1 MAFFCR
7 KRILVWIIYQ
17 SCFSQ
22 SLFCQIQNTFDVS
35 LKGNNI
41 TKSLVSHISV
51 IDNRINNVY
60 YTRPFPNGTIKEFY
74 SGEMFSRE
82 IEAVMN
88 QALSKIDCENDTLVI
103 CINAFRVPNLFE
115 LSLMEKADGEISKL
129 TLRKYVYVNIDMYL
143 KTAEQYKK
151 VASLIHYRFIPNTF
165 IEKTTNEL
173 INDIF
178 QIACL
183 FDKSKLLEN
192 SFMDRLREKKKESLQ
207 GLLFFSN
214 NQVVS
219 IDTLKNSIQN
229 TWVKYKI
236 NNLNCFNKSGFAYN
250 FIQFRNC
257 EYTAQ
262 NIKFNYNQ
270 KDSTYELLGIEPKK
284 LNRKLSYFV
293 AHENNYYI
301 NLFNNKFLRLESFNN
316 TFFFRIPETYPS
328 LYEYL
333 PIANEKKLKKWRSYN
348 MGSKNFNDYNTKYRI
363 CYLDMDS
370 GDVTHLLE

>member
-7 KRILVWIIYQ
+7 IKILVWFICQ

-22 SLFCQIQNTFDVS
+22 SLFCQIQNTFDAS
-35 LKGNNI
+35 LKGSNI

-88 QALSKIDCENDTLVI
+88 QALSKIDCEDDTLVI

-115 LSLMEKADGEISKL
+115 LSLMENADGEISKL

-143 KTAEQYKK
+143 KIGEQYKK
-151 VASLIHYRFIPNTF
+151 VVSLIDYRFIPNAF
-165 IEKTTNEL
+165 IEQTTNEL
-173 INDIF
+173 IKDIF

-183 FDKSKLLEN
+183 FDKSKFTEN
-192 SFMDRLREKKKESLQ
+192 KLRKKKIRSMQ
-207 GLLFFSN
+207 GLLFYPKNPF
-214 NQVVS
+214 VS
-219 IDTLKNSIQN
+219 TDTLRNSVQN
-229 TWVKYKI
+229 TWIKYKI
-236 NNLNCFNKSGFAYN
+236 NSSNCFINKGFAYN

-257 EYTAQ
+257 EYNEQ

-270 KDSTYELLGIEPKK
+270 KDSTYELLGVEPKK
-284 LNRKLSYFV
+284 LNRKLSYFI
-293 AHENNYYI
+293 AYGSNYYI
-301 NLFNNKFLRLESFNN
+301 NLFNNKFLKLEKLNN
-316 TFFFRIPETYPS
+316 TFFFKIPENYPS

-333 PIANEKKLKKWRSYN
+333 PITTKRKLEKWRSHN
-348 MGSKNFNDYNTKYRI
+348 KGSKNFNEYNTKYRI

-370 GDVTHLLE
+370 GDITHFLE